1 MVEQPT
7 KSIAEQPAKPVAE
20 QPNKSELALALG
32 RNMNELRMQF
42 RKYMQGK
49 VRSLNLH
56 LTYEMLEVMICLW
69 RQDGVNQQLIA
80 DITLRDKSAM
90 TYLVDNLIKRKM
102 ITRKEDERDRRN
114 KLIYLTAE
122 GRELQDRLQP
132 WVAEMYDRATAG
144 VDASSLVNGKEL
156 IESMIK
162 NLST

>member
-1 MVEQPT
+1 MVEQT
-7 KSIAEQPAKPVAE
+7 NKSIAEQS
-20 QPNKSELALALG
+20 NKSELALALG

-49 VRSLNLH
+49 VRSLDLH

-114 KLIYLTAE
+114 KLIYLTVE

-132 WVAEMYDRATAG
+132 WVAEMYDRATTG
-144 VDASSLVNGKEL
+144 LDASSLVNGKEL

-162 NLST
+162 NLAT

>member
-1 MVEQPT
+1 MAEQPT
-7 KSIAEQPAKPVAE
+7 
-20 QPNKSELALALG
+20 KSELALAFG

-42 RKYMQGK
+42 RKYMQGRI
-49 VRSLNLH
+49 RSLDLH

-114 KLIYLTAE
+114 KLIYLTPE
-122 GRELQDRLQP
+122 GKQLQETLQP
-132 WVAEMYDRATAG
+132 WVSEMYDRATAG
-144 VDASSLVNGKEL
+144 VDVQSLIVGKEL
-156 IESMIK
+156 VESMMK
-162 NLST
+162 NLSS

>member
-1 MVEQPT
+1 M
-7 KSIAEQPAKPVAE
+7 AEQLT
-20 QPNKSELALALG
+20 KSELALAFG

-42 RKYMQGK
+42 RKHMQGK
-49 VRSLNLH
+49 IRSLELH

-114 KLIYLTAE
+114 KLIYLTTE
-122 GRELQDRLQP
+122 GRQLQETLQP

-144 VDASSLVNGKEL
+144 VAEASLINGKDL
-156 IESMIK
+156 IENMIK

>member
-1 MVEQPT
+1 MNKQLS
-7 KSIAEQPAKPVAE
+7 KSDL
-20 QPNKSELALALG
+20 SLAYG
-32 RNMNELRMQF
+32 RSINELRMAF
-42 RKYMQGK
+42 RKHMQGK
-49 VRSLNLH
+49 IRSLDLH
-56 LTYEMLEVMICLW
+56 LTFEMLEVMICLW

-122 GRELQDRLQP
+122 GRQLQETLQP

-144 VDASSLVNGKEL
+144 VEEA
-156 IESMIK
+156 
-162 NLST
+162 

>member
-1 MVEQPT
+1 MAEQPT
-7 KSIAEQPAKPVAE
+7 
-20 QPNKSELALALG
+20 KSELALALG

-49 VRSLNLH
+49 VRSLDLH

-122 GRELQDRLQP
+122 GKQLQETLLP
-132 WVAEMYDRATAG
+132 WVSEMYDRATAG
-144 VDASSLVNGKEL
+144 VEEASLVNGKGL
-156 IESMIK
+156 IEHMIK

>member
-1 MVEQPT
+1 MADQM
-7 KSIAEQPAKPVAE
+7 I
-20 QPNKSELALALG
+20 KSELALAFG

-49 VRSLNLH
+49 VRSLDLH

-122 GRELQDRLQP
+122 GKRLQETLQP
-132 WVAEMYDRATAG
+132 WVSEMYDRATSG
-144 VDASSLVNGKEL
+144 VEEASLVNGAAL
-156 IESMIK
+156 IEHMIK

>member
-1 MVEQPT
+1 MAEQPT
-7 KSIAEQPAKPVAE
+7 KS
-20 QPNKSELALALG
+20 ELALSLG

-42 RKYMQGK
+42 RKHMQGK
-49 VRSLNLH
+49 IRSLELH

-122 GRELQDRLQP
+122 GRQLQETLQP

-144 VDASSLVNGKEL
+144 VEEASLVNGKDL
-156 IESMIK
+156 IENMIK